1 MPLNLG
7 PKSPPIDL
15 SVGDVRSQIAA
26 EWIQIAQRSQW
37 RAYRKLQSLFLM
49 MSSLT
54 TTTSPSPKWG
64 FHMPPLYVNVH
75 ISATG
80 DPIYFMFGSR
90 VGFSGDGWSNGA
102 IFDSNKFKMAAA
114 AIFDNSEWPYL
125 RNSSR
130 STFVARIARSSL
142 REHSFLVVTYFMLAK
157 WVMNVVGVS
166 KVLLCPYRYLE
177 HIMVNSKN
185 SKFNSAST
193 PGSW

>member
-1 MPLNLG
+1 MQPQHDGSAPRGMPLNLG

-49 MSSLT
+49 VSSLT
-54 TTTSPSPKWG
+54 PTTSPPPKWG

-80 DPIYFMFGSR
+80 DPIHFMFGYR
-90 VGFSGDGWSNGA
+90 VGFSGT
-102 IFDSNKFKMAAA
+102 NKLKMAAA

-130 STFVARIARSSL
+130 STFVARIALSSL
-142 REHSFLVVTYFMLAK
+142 R
-157 WVMNVVGVS
+157 
-166 KVLLCPYRYLE
+166 
-177 HIMVNSKN
+177 
-185 SKFNSAST
+185 
-193 PGSW
+193 